1 MTTRRILAFVAV
13 ALAVSVGTAT
23 AAKKQK
29 TGVIE
34 NNVYRDNLYG
44 FRFEAIDNWKF
55 DKPKKEKP
63 DDPRRER
70 FRLIQKN
77 YQVPSERRDNQEDY
91 TPPGLGLWVDTTSL
105 PVDSFAAQIANPKS
119 KLKARK
125 EIMRVFSDLQSSS
138 YKFENQTRIQ
148 IDGADGVVQ
157 NYRVD
162 YEVQLYDRVRDRYR
176 ILEEILLGDL
186 YIVKNR
192 GRVYVFFYR
201 AERPNYRHVKVE
213 ITKMIQ
219 SMSFNPEADTTAGSG
234 G

>member
-1 MTTRRILAFVAV
+1 MGTRRILALVAV
-13 ALAVSVGTAT
+13 GLAVSVVTAT

-44 FRFEAIDNWKF
+44 FTFQAIDNWKF
-55 DKPKKEKP
+55 DKPRKEKP
-63 DDPRRER
+63 EKPRRER
-70 FRLIQKN
+70 FTLVQKN
-77 YQVPSERRDNQEDY
+77 YQIPAERRDNQEDF

-105 PVDSFAAQIANPKS
+105 SVDSFAVEIANPKS

-125 EIMRVFSDLQSSS
+125 EVMRVFSDLESSS
-138 YKFENQTRIQ
+138 FKYEVQSAIQ

-176 ILEEILLGDL
+176 ILEVILLGDL
-186 YIVKNR
+186 YIVKNQ
-192 GRVYVFFYR
+192 GRVFVFFFR
-201 AERPNYRHVKVE
+201 VENFNYRQVKVE
-213 ITKMIQ
+213 IQKMILT
-219 SMSFNPEADTTAGSG
+219 MDFNPEPETADEGDG
-234 G
+234 